1 MKTISRIKKIN
12 DQKNN
17 DQKDNDQRIRP
28 GKSVLS
34 VLLLLLVAFSL
45 FFYRDSFREIWEGI
59 RQVTGKE
66 LCISMLLAG
75 MGYVLEGMTIFCMM
89 GAVIPGPLIRD
100 GIFIAFVCE
109 FYRLTTLGN
118 GSGVAEIHYL
128 CSCGMG
134 KKNAISVEESVK
146 ESVSEEEKITP
157 GSATVLTMI
166 QYMMKR
172 IAIAGLGLCGFF
184 MLCQEENTRE
194 LCREYAAFVGIGC
207 LITAGIILVF
217 LLLSLS
223 DHVAAGAFWVIDWLS
238 LKIPSGKENFRKW
251 KEEIGLLN
259 RSGKSVL
266 RQKRRMLSA
275 VLIQMGKLLL
285 FYGIVAYLFAGKIS
299 LETGGCIFLMA
310 LSFMLS
316 GVIPTPSGAGALE
329 FVFLLFF
336 TGFADEGTAV
346 IVILLFRFVTWI
358 CPAAAGGIFLVVQR
372 IRRRRKPDCIC
383 SGKVV

>member
-1 MKTISRIKKIN
+1 M
-12 DQKNN
+12 
-17 DQKDNDQRIRP
+17 
-28 GKSVLS
+28 LS
-34 VLLLLLVAFSL
+34 GLLLLLVAFSL

-59 RQVTGKE
+59 GQVTGKE

-89 GAVIPGPLIRD
+89 GAVIPGPRIRD

-128 CSCGMG
+128 CN
-134 KKNAISVEESVK
+134 K
-146 ESVSEEEKITP
+146 EKITP

-172 IAIAGLGLCGFF
+172 IAIAGLGLCGFLI
-184 MLCQEENTRE
+184 LCQEENTRE

-207 LITAGIILVF
+207 LITAGILLVF

-223 DHVAAGAFWVIDWLS
+223 DHVAAGAFWMIDRLS

-251 KEEIGLLN
+251 KEEIRLLN
-259 RSGKSVL
+259 QSGKSVL
-266 RQKRRMLSA
+266 RQKKRMLSA

-285 FYGIVAYLFAGKIS
+285 FYGIAAYLFAGKTS
-299 LETGGCIFLMA
+299 LGTGGCIFLMA

-336 TGFADEGTAV
+336 TGFTDEGTAV

-358 CPAAAGGIFLVVQR
+358 CPAAAGGILLIVQR
-372 IRRRRKPDCIC
+372 IRRRHKPDCIC
-383 SGKVV
+383 PEKVV

>member
-1 MKTISRIKKIN
+1 MKTISQIRKNNKQKN
-12 DQKNN
+12 DDQKNN
-17 DQKDNDQRIRP
+17 DQKIRP
-28 GKSVLS
+28 GKRVLS
-34 VLLLLLVAFSL
+34 GLLLLLVAFSL

-59 RQVTGKE
+59 GQVTGKE

-89 GAVIPGPLIRD
+89 GAVIPGPRIRD

-134 KKNAISVEESVK
+134 KKNAFSVEESGK
-146 ESVSEEEKITP
+146 EGASEEEKITP

-166 QYMMKR
+166 QYMKKR

-184 MLCQEENTRE
+184 ILCQEENTRE

-238 LKIPSGKENFRKW
+238 LKISSGKENFRKW

-259 RSGKSVL
+259 RSGKIVL
-266 RQKRRMLSA
+266 RQKKRMLSA
-275 VLIQMGKLLL
+275 VFIQMGKLLL
-285 FYGIVAYLFAGKIS
+285 FYGIVAYLFAGKTS
-299 LETGGCIFLMA
+299 LGAVGCIFLMA

-336 TGFADEGTAV
+336 TGFADGGTAV

-358 CPAAAGGIFLVVQR
+358 CPAAVGGILLIVQK
-372 IRRRRKPDCIC
+372 IRRQRKPDCIC
-383 SGKVV
+383 PEKMV